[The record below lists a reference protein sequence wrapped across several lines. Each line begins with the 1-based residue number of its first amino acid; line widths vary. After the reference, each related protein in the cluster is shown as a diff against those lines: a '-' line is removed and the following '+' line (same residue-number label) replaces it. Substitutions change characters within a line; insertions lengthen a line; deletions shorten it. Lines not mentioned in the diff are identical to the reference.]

1 VKRIDPDAAY
11 AALKAFLEAHEA
23 SIGANGPGAHAETRQ
38 RAFERFLDLLELG
51 RDLIGERVAS
61 ALIGREPFSQ
71 GSSWG
76 DEAEAAARIPV
87 TPLKDMDREE
97 AARQRRAAARI
108 LLDFERLLPP
118 GLPHNFATSFFLA
131 NLGDITT
138 LLKAYRV
145 QGTPLLSGPK
155 AVLDIVMVL
164 RVYWLAGYRGDEL
177 AAVLRAEG
185 PRAREM
191 DLNTLNKIVR
201 KHGLRPIAQKE
212 RKNGEAAK
220 AAGKPEI
227 TPYAADYDLEQL
239 TLALSKWPK
248 IDNLGRAEK
257 FDLRHSCS
265 RDQNSERLQW
275 LDPQPTPKTR
285 RATGSCLTPSRRRN
299 A

>member
-1 VKRIDPDAAY
+1 VNRIDPDAAY

-23 SIGANGPGAHAETRQ
+23 SIGVNDPKVHAETRQ

-51 RDLIGERVAS
+51 RDLLGERVAS
-61 ALIGREPFSQ
+61 ALIGREPFFQ

-76 DEAEAAARIPV
+76 DEAEAAARVPV
-87 TPLKDMDREE
+87 APLKDMDREE

-145 QGTPLLSGPK
+145 QGTPHLSGPK
-155 AVLDIVMVL
+155 AVLDIVMAL
-164 RVYWLAGYRGDEL
+164 RVYWLAGYRGDDL

-185 PRAREM
+185 PRARDME
-191 DLNTLNKIVR
+191 LNTLNKIVQ
-201 KHGLRPIAQKE
+201 KHGLRSMAQE
-212 RKNGEAAK
+212 ARKSGKAAK
-220 AAGKPEI
+220 AAGEPPI

-239 TLALSKWPK
+239 TLALS
-248 IDNLGRAEK
+248 N
-257 FDLRHSCS
+257 
-265 RDQNSERLQW
+265 
-275 LDPQPTPKTR
+275 
-285 RATGSCLTPSRRRN
+285 
-299 A
+299 